1 MGLDG
6 LDFLAAF
13 VSVTVGWGEVGW
25 VFWLFLCCCQ
35 SEMDVVG
42 WVFWLLLFFCQ
53 SWLGF
58 LAVFVLLSKRDGC
71 GWPGFLA
78 VFVLM
83 GEFGRI
89 FCLLLCCCQKLTV
102 SGQEQD
108 G

>member
-1 MGLDG
+1 MGWIFWL
-6 LDFLAAF
+6 LLFLSQLAGVRWAGF
-13 VSVTVGWGEVGW
+13 SGCFCVAVKVRWMWLAGFSGCFCFSVKVGWVEVGW

-42 WVFWLLLFFCQ
+42 
-53 SWLGF
+53 
-58 LAVFVLLSKRDGC
+58 R
-71 GWPGFLA
+71 

>member
-71 GWPGFLA
+71 GWPGFC
-78 VFVLM
+78 
-83 GEFGRI
+83 I
-89 FCLLLCCCQKLTV
+89 
-102 SGQEQD
+102 D